1 MILRSLVLINFR
13 SFTGRQEFT
22 FPSSPG
28 LYFMQGQN
36 LAEPRLEANGSGK
49 STIWEALLW
58 CLYGKT
64 SRGLKAGDVC
74 NWTAGKKC
82 TVVLCFHATLDGV
95 SDSYFLTRTW
105 NPNTWTLKGLFG
117 SSFDLAK
124 DASNPMLAELRLTFS
139 SFLNCILTA
148 QNQPMFID
156 QKADTKAAIFSEVL
170 QLDTWLAHSESAS
183 RKASKR
189 DAANRKLEWEVAGL
203 RGQLD
208 ELSRNVIHGD
218 SKAWEAERERRVA
231 ELDNKHHAA
240 SELLRGIKDKQA
252 AASQRLMDARESA
265 ERVAKELGD
274 LTSWAR
280 QSDRDIQ
287 KLETSILE
295 AGAKIERLQ
304 ITVDQLQHK
313 KACPTCGQEI
323 DAKERAKMLA
333 EAQERLEDTQQHR
346 EKLRVQLGVKIKHQ
360 REDLEAVKECEEIAA
375 SAGYKVDDARGE
387 SDRLQHQRAYASAD
401 VESLEREVAAVL
413 REVNPFLEQ
422 ERKRVEAVARIQA
435 DLSAAERELDH
446 GRYVHSLCSFWV
458 RGFKDL
464 RLHQIAEALSELE
477 VEVNS
482 CVESLGLVGWEIGF
496 QVDRETKSGTIQ
508 RGFSVTVKS
517 PHNAAPVPWEAWSG
531 GEAQRLRIATTMG
544 FSNLIR
550 ARTGTTLNLEV
561 WDEPT
566 QGLSAQGVQ
575 DLLESL
581 ASRAQIEGRQIWVV
595 DHRSRDFGNFAGG
608 AMITKTE
615 SGSTIQQHN

>member
-1 MILRSLVLINFR
+1 MKLRSLVLINFR
-13 SFTGRQEFT
+13 SFTGRQEFR
-22 FPSSPG
+22 FPESPG

-36 LAEPRLEANGSGK
+36 LVEPRLEANGSGK

-74 NWTAGKKC
+74 NWAAGKKC
-82 TVVLCFHATLDGV
+82 TVILCFHADLNGV
-95 SDSYFLTRTW
+95 EDSYFLTRTW
-105 NPNTWTLKGLFG
+105 SPNSWTLKGLFG

-124 DASNPMLAELRLTFS
+124 DPSNPMLAELRLKYS

-148 QNQPMFID
+148 QSQPMFID
-156 QKADTKAAIFSEVL
+156 QKADVKASIFSEVL

-208 ELSRNVIHGD
+208 ELSRREVTGD
-218 SKAWEAERERRVA
+218 SAAWEADRERRVTELDSKHSKAASRLRDIKAKHGLYTKHFNSTLSLAEQAKA
-231 ELDNKHHAA
+231 ELWAQE
-240 SELLRGIKDKQA
+240 STVRGLQL
-252 AASQRLMDARESA
+252 Q
-265 ERVAKELGD
+265 
-274 LTSWAR
+274 
-280 QSDRDIQ
+280 IQ
-287 KLETSILE
+287 KADTAIVD
-295 AGAKIERLQ
+295 ATAKLARLQ
-304 ITVDQLQHK
+304 KTVDQLQHK

-323 DAKERAKMLA
+323 DAKERAGMLA
-333 EAQERLEDTQQHR
+333 EALDGVADVKQHLD
-346 EKLRVQLGVKIKHQ
+346 KLRSHLAMATRQA
-360 REDLEAVKECEEIAA
+360 REAQEVETECAELVCLAATAVRQAQEEVYE
-375 SAGYKVDDARGE
+375 GDH
-387 SDRLQHQRAYASAD
+387 LLAYATSD
-401 VESLEREVAAVL
+401 LESLERQVEDLL
-413 REVNPFLEQ
+413 RERNPFLEM
-422 ERKRVEAVARIQA
+422 ERKHKEDVARIQT
-435 DLSAAERELDH
+435 DLKAAEADLDH
-446 GRYVHSLCSFWV
+446 GRYIHSLCSFWV

-496 QVDRETKSGTIQ
+496 QVDSETKSGSIQ
-508 RGFSVTVKS
+508 RGFSVTVRS
-517 PHNAAPVPWEAWSG
+517 PHNTLPVPWEAWSG
-531 GEAQRLRIATTMG
+531 GEAQRLRVATTMG

-550 ARTGTTLNLEV
+550 ARTGTPLNLEV

-575 DLLESL
+575 DLLEAL
-581 ASRAQIEGRQIWVV
+581 ASRAQMEGRQIWVV

-608 AMITKTE
+608 AMIVKTAD
-615 SGSTIQQHN
+615 GSTIQQYT